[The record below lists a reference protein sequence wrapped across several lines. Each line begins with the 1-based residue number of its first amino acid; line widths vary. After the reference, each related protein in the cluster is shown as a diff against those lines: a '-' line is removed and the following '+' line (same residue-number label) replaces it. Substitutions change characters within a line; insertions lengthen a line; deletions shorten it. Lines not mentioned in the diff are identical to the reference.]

1 MQNAMKLRGGMS
13 NLGPLNP
20 GNFNG
25 AMQVAAAV
33 TAAAAVTE
41 KYGGIGETALTKKFK
56 GDVWNTNLIIQL
68 TTGVASTVVYSVGVA
83 NPFEAAKITSVLWL
97 IGVLSK
103 LKDAEFDVKTLGSK
117 QKYIRTQGDSK
128 GHAVRTRAPPLAR
141 ASGPAGA
148 AHREV
153 K

>member
-1 MQNAMKLRGGMS
+1 VHKQAVLKTPAMQNAMKLRGGMS

-56 GDVWNTNLIIQL
+56 GDVWNTNLIISL
-68 TTGVASTVVYSVGVA
+68 VTGGASAVVYSVTGSA
-83 NPFEAAKITSVLWL
+83 FEAAKVTSILWLVSVLA
-97 IGVLSK
+97 K
-103 LKDAEFDVKTLGSK
+103 LQDAEFDVKTLLDDK
-117 QKYIRTQGDSK
+117 VETVV
-128 GHAVRTRAPPLAR
+128 ALA
-141 ASGPAGA
+141 ATYFAFA
-148 AHREV
+148 
-153 K
+153 